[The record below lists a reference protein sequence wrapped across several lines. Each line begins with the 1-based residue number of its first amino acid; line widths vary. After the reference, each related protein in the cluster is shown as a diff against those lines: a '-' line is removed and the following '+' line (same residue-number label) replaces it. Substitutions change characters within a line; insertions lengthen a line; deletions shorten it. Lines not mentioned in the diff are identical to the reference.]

1 MLVDSSRSI
10 IYIIVVLVSLEGC
23 SRDNIYR
30 YHNKC
35 ASQSLNSDVTT
46 IYMSQDRKKNIR
58 YPQKIPAVD
67 NIHKYNHTNYSSYHK
82 STYTVK
88 SGDTLFYIAWITGN
102 NCLNLAK
109 INNIK
114 NVNVLKVD
122 QVLIVRRNIMWLYF
136 EKFLRK
142 IFIPFDSGNNAFKK
156 ILFFVKKQFF
166 YSSTYNNIC
175 PNMDMS
181 YNMVSSSTASDSVT
195 IKNWYWPTNGIIINT
210 FSDSERGNKGI
221 DISGALGQPIL
232 ATANGKVVYIGNT
245 LKGYGNLIIIKHDNN
260 YLSAYAH
267 NDMILVNEQQ
277 TVKMGDKIATMGN
290 SGTNEVKLHFEIR
303 YKGKSVDPLFYLQN
317 R

>member
-1 MLVDSSRSI
+1 
-10 IYIIVVLVSLEGC
+10 
-23 SRDNIYR
+23 
-30 YHNKC
+30 
-35 ASQSLNSDVTT
+35 
-46 IYMSQDRKKNIR
+46 
-58 YPQKIPAVD
+58 
-67 NIHKYNHTNYSSYHK
+67 
-82 STYTVK
+82 
-88 SGDTLFYIAWITGN
+88 
-102 NCLNLAK
+102 
-109 INNIK
+109 
-114 NVNVLKVD
+114 
-122 QVLIVRRNIMWLYF
+122 
-136 EKFLRK
+136 
-142 IFIPFDSGNNAFKK
+142 
-156 ILFFVKKQFF
+156 
-166 YSSTYNNIC
+166 
-175 PNMDMS
+175 
-181 YNMVSSSTASDSVT
+181 MVSSSTASDSVT